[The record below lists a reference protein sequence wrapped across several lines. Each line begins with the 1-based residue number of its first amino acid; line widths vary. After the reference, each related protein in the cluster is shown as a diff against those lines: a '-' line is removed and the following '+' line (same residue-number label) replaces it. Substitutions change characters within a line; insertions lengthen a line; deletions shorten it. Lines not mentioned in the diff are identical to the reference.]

1 MINLFVD
8 VIGLKF
14 KVRRLSLLVFVD
26 LSDDVSDDV
35 MYVLCIIMKIIGYF
49 YFILNLVLIFLFFI

>member
-14 KVRRLSLLVFVD
+14 KVWRLSLLVFVD

>member
-1 MINLFVD
+1 MINLFVY

>member
-8 VIGLKF
+8 VISLKF

>member
-8 VIGLKF
+8 VIGLKL